1 MASYRPTRGADGV
14 LRLKVTA
21 RGAEVM
27 RDPLLNKGSAF
38 TDIERRTLGL
48 DGLLPTQQNTI
59 EQQAQRIYRAIAALP
74 EPLQQYTEISQL
86 QDRNE
91 NLFYRVLIDHLET
104 LMPIIYTP
112 TVGLATRRFSHVFR
126 RPRGVWVTPAHK
138 GRIEQVLRNAGQG
151 REIRL
156 MVVTDNE
163 AILGIGDQGAG
174 GMAISIGKLALYTAG
189 AGIDP
194 AQTLPVSLDVGT
206 DNDDMLKDEL
216 YLGWPQRRLRGAAYD
231 ALIEEFVTAAR
242 TVFPGALVQWED
254 FRKDN
259 ALSILDRYRNVVP
272 SFNDDIQGTG
282 AVALAGVLGAGRVS
296 GVKPAQQRVLIYGAG
311 AAGLGIA
318 RQLRAGLS
326 SLGVAGDDLAGAVG
340 VMDTRGLLV
349 ADRAIADSYKLEL
362 AWSPATAARFN
373 LGEGA
378 DRALLNVVRNYRP
391 TVLIGS
397 SGQGGAFNEQVIREM
412 ARHATRPVVMPFSNP
427 TDNCEAVPKDV
438 VAWTDGRAL
447 IATGSPFPA
456 VVHDGR
462 EIHIGQGN
470 NAFIFPGL
478 GLGALIAGAR
488 AVTDGMI
495 AAAANALATQLTA
508 SELAQG
514 YLFPPIAR
522 LREVS
527 HVIARAVIETS
538 VREGSAGLNDA
549 SDMDRLIAEATWTPD
564 YPVLEAV

>member
-14 LRLKVTA
+14 LRLKVSA
-21 RGAEVM
+21 RGPEVM
-27 RDPLLNKGSAF
+27 RDPLLNKGTAYSEN
-38 TDIERRTLGL
+38 ERRALGL
-48 DGLLPTQQNTI
+48 DGLLPTQQNNI
-59 EQQAQRIYRAIAALP
+59 EQQAKRIFSAIEALP
-74 EPLQQYTEISQL
+74 EPLQKYSEITQL

-91 NLFYRVLIDHLET
+91 HLFYRVLIDHLET

-112 TVGLATRRFSHVFR
+112 TVGLATRRYSHVFR
-126 RPRGVWVTPAHK
+126 RPRGVWITPAHR
-138 GRIEQVLRNAGQG
+138 GRVREVLRNAADG

-189 AGIDP
+189 AGINP

-206 DNDDMLKDEL
+206 NNDDMLKDEL

-231 ALIEEFVTAAR
+231 ALIEEFVIATKEE
-242 TVFPGALVQWED
+242 FPGALVQWED

-259 ALSILDRYRNVVP
+259 ALAIMDRYRNVVP

-282 AVALAGVLGAGRVS
+282 AVALAGVLGAARVT
-296 GVKPAQQRVLIYGAG
+296 GVAPADQRILIYGAG

-318 RQLRAGLS
+318 RQLRAGLK
-326 SLGVAGDDLAGAVG
+326 SLGVSGAALESTVG

-349 ADRAIADSYKLEL
+349 ADQEIPDSYKLEL

-373 LGEGA
+373 LGQGS
-378 DRALLNVVRNYRP
+378 DRTLLNVVSKYRP
-391 TVLIGS
+391 TVMIGS
-397 SGQGGAFNEQVIREM
+397 SGQGGAFTEVVIREM
-412 ARHATRPVVMPFSNP
+412 AKHVQRPVVMPFSNP

-438 VAWTDGRAL
+438 VGWTEGRAL
-447 IATGSPFPA
+447 LATGSPFPP
-456 VVHDGR
+456 VVYEGR

-478 GLGALIAGAR
+478 GLGALIAASR
-488 AVTDGMI
+488 RVTDGMI
-495 AAAANALATQLTA
+495 AAAANALAAQLTA
-508 SELAQG
+508 QELSQG
-514 YLFPPIAR
+514 YLYPPVAR

-527 HVIARAVIETS
+527 RVIATAVIETS
-538 VREGSAGLNDA
+538 VREGSAGLNDL
-549 SDMDRLIAEATWTPD
+549 SDIDRLISEATWTPE
-564 YPVLEAV
+564 YPTFEAV